1 MVLNMGLTGFSHAVY
16 FNQYLK
22 KQFLLQVLVLQ
33 IRLSLYL
40 VSRARGTSY

>member
-1 MVLNMGLTGFSHAVY
+1 MGLTGFSHAVY
-16 FNQYLK
+16 FNQYLKK